1 MAKRSFN
8 TTGLTF
14 TGIALGT
21 QIATANSYMGIVGT
35 TATQIIDIDEILI
48 SGMQSASTLG
58 NFVFVPFSTAATGP
72 SALAAPN
79 ADGPLQSNATPV
91 AQTTFTTAATTQPTP
106 ASATT
111 AGRINLGINAFGGI
125 IRWNAAPTQQ
135 FTLIGNAAFAA
146 GPPVTM
152 GTAALVATTT
162 FGATT
167 AAAAHIIYEPY

>member
-21 QIATANSYMGIVGT
+21 QIATASSYMGILGT

-48 SGMQSASTLG
+48 SGMASASTLG
-58 NFVFVPFSTAATGP
+58 NFVFVPFSTGP
-72 SALAAPN
+72 TTPTALAAPN
-79 ADGPLQSNATPV
+79 ADGPMQSNATPT
-91 AQTTFTTAATTQPTP
+91 AQTTFVTAATQPTP

-111 AGRINLGINAFGGI
+111 AARINLGINTFGGI

-135 FTLIGNAAFAA
+135 YTLIGNAAFAA

-152 GTAALVATTT
+152 GTAGLVNTTT

-167 AAAAHIIYEPY
+167 AASAHIIYEPY